1 MHDGNAVLVAIFM
14 TDTFGRLTTDDVD
27 DVGWTLDGTEA
38 IPQAET
44 EGVDH
49 TSIWRPWLYPFLWN
63 VYVPVRRLERVKGLD
78 LLSGSNT
85 RLCASI
91 SASFATSQEVSIRI
105 CDLLCDLL
113 LRIPAAAT

>member
-1 MHDGNAVLVAIFM
+1 MRDGKSVTLAIFLAYSCGGP
-14 TDTFGRLTTDDVD
+14 TADGID

-78 LLSGSNT
+78 LLSSSNS
-85 RLCASI
+85 RLFASI
-91 SASFATSQEVSIRI
+91 SASFATSQAVSIRI
-105 CDLLCDLL
+105 CDLLYDLPF
-113 LRIPAAAT
+113 RILVAAI